1 MTVAWNHIDD
11 FYRFVVFVVVYF
23 SLDYGFVCF
32 LSRVLCLFFS
42 LQFESLISVSAW
54 CFVVVG
60 GRGYDIFLSCSDHGK
75 FSFRLQLWQT
85 VLLGPVV

>member
-1 MTVAWNHIDD
+1 MTVAWNHING
-11 FYRFVVFVVVYF
+11 FYRFVVFIVVYF

-32 LSRVLCLFFS
+32 LSSLFFS

-60 GRGYDIFLSCSDHGK
+60 GRGYDF
-75 FSFRLQLWQT
+75 FF
-85 VLLGPVV
+85 